1 MLNAVCGYFE
11 VSSNVSTFL
20 KSDKFENLRSG
31 HRDRKNILNSNISE
45 MLRQIVRSFR
55 QLPVVLPDLPVFQE
69 NVEIQLSAIKELNEA
84 EEISRAGGSEK
95 AHALHASRNK
105 VFGT

>member
-1 MLNAVCGYFE
+1 
-11 VSSNVSTFL
+11 
-20 KSDKFENLRSG
+20 
-31 HRDRKNILNSNISE
+31 

-55 QLPVVLPDLPVFQE
+55 QLPVVLPDSSVFQE
-69 NVEIQLSAIKELNEA
+69 NLEIQLGAIKELNEV
-84 EEISRAGGSEK
+84 EEVSRAGGSEK